1 MRDWK
6 ALQVGLPRPRE
17 EPRPESAQTLPSPA
31 PPPPPHGLTCTQ
43 SNYYPLVRALAP
55 RPSPEAAL
63 PEGGLVAPAGHVV
76 EPGPHHLPRQRD
88 VLGGTHGMSTAQ
100 LPADHRCFCQRPLLV
115 AHVSPLL
122 LVPDQH
128 HPVAR
133 AVSVPQPQV
142 MRSAYRGQASLRGDQ
157 NRLRGEEGERAP
169 AGRYEDT
176 CVCPGPLPRSCCEA
190 SVQSR
195 GPHHPSTC
203 SPER

>member
-1 MRDWK
+1 M
-6 ALQVGLPRPRE
+6 
-17 EPRPESAQTLPSPA
+17 
-31 PPPPPHGLTCTQ
+31 
-43 SNYYPLVRALAP
+43 RALAA

-63 PEGGLVAPAGHVV
+63 PEGRLVAPAGHIV

-142 MRSAYRGQASLRGDQ
+142 TRSAYRGQASLRGDQ
-157 NRLRGEEGERAP
+157 NRLRGAEGELAP

-176 CVCPGPLPRSCCEA
+176 CVCPGATSKVLLRGLSAKSGPPPPQYM
-190 SVQSR
+190 QSR
-195 GPHHPSTC
+195 KMTGSQRDPPTAPMRPCVLASTVPL
-203 SPER
+203 SPNPRPPGAPTMG